1 VANLQALQQAML
13 TAILT
18 GNSTEHVTGRLDVY
32 ARSYKIRTLR
42 RALDILEK
50 AR

>member
-18 GNSTEHVTGRLDVY
+18 GNSTEHVTGRLDIYVH
-32 ARSYKIRTLR
+32 SYKIRTLR

>member
-1 VANLQALQQAML
+1 ML

-18 GNSTEHVTGRLDVY
+18 GNSTEHITGRLDIY
-32 ARSYKIRTLR
+32 AHSYKIRTLR
-42 RALDILEK
+42 RALNILEK

>member
-1 VANLQALQQAML
+1 ML

-18 GNSTEHVTGRLDVY
+18 SNSTEHVTGRIDIY
-32 ARSYKIRTLR
+32 THSYKIRTLR
-42 RALDILEK
+42 RALNILEK

>member
-1 VANLQALQQAML
+1 ML

-18 GNSTEHVTGRLDVY
+18 GNSTEHVTGRLDIY
-32 ARSYKIRTLR
+32 AHSYKIRTLR

-50 AR
+50 SKII